1 MPRRC
6 PNGSKG
12 KIETHLRRAWEP
24 ITPTYYKCDQYRA
37 DPLQWWGG
45 SCKLLLTIGATQEK
59 KRVTPVPKGRRRRRR
74 RGQLT
79 QAFPKTYLTLLL

>member
-1 MPRRC
+1 
-6 PNGSKG
+6 
-12 KIETHLRRAWEP
+12 
-24 ITPTYYKCDQYRA
+24 
-37 DPLQWWGG
+37 
-45 SCKLLLTIGATQEK
+45 LTIGATQEK